1 MPCSQPGPARTVTV
15 PPYQAPP
22 SAPSNIW
29 VVSCTKTGTHKTRC
43 TIAWSRVPNATR
55 YRVESLEP
63 DGSWTTWYV
72 GSGTSCTTPTL
83 YCGDYPTSG
92 PFTVRVRAENEAGAS
107 PWTQRT
113 LYTEPCPEPKPPSP
127 PTNVRA
133 MWTCIAV
140 DKVRFWLFWD
150 PVPNAEYYEVRH
162 PIDGLLGRTTKTQFD
177 HTVQSR
183 YWCSGAGAAY
193 TFQVRACNSA
203 GCSSSVSIR
212 VPSSGYIKCGQC

>member
-1 MPCSQPGPARTVTV
+1 MPCSQPGPAKTVTV
-15 PPYQAPP
+15 PLPQTPP
-22 SAPSNIW
+22 PPPAYLRRLY
-29 VVSCTKTGTHKTRC
+29 CTKVAPHRAVCVVVWG
-43 TIAWSRVPNATR
+43 SVPEATN
-55 YRVESLEP
+55 YTLQSLEP
-63 DGSWTTWYV
+63 DGSWTTWY
-72 GSGTSCTTPTL
+72 SGPSNHCYTPPL
-83 YCGDYPTSG
+83 YCGDSPTSG
-92 PFTVRVRAENEAGAS
+92 PFTVRVRAENEAGVS
-107 PWTQRT
+107 PWVQET

-127 PTNVRA
+127 PTNLRA

-150 PVPNAEYYEVRH
+150 PVPGAEYYEVRH

-183 YWCSGAGAAY
+183 YWCSGGGAAY